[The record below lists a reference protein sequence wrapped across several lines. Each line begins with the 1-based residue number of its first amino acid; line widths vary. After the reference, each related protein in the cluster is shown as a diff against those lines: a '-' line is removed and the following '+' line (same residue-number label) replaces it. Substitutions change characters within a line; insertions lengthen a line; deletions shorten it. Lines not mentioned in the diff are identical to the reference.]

1 MAAIPKHIFWMSRAL
16 EQGLTRGVEVW
27 AEDTQERS
35 NWLNQDKD
43 ARHVIAGTMLVGCL
57 AYVEGQLGLRWWNN
71 MNSAA
76 SKRDLDILWIV
87 RNAFVHKDSVP
98 KDLSSTSPA
107 DLAKIAIYCQDLQ
120 DGRILDDKGNVYPVY
135 MELSGDRVL
144 LNENAIRIFAG
155 VFETAY
161 RAFK

>member
-1 MAAIPKHIFWMSRAL
+1 MAAIPQHLFWMARAL
-16 EQGLTRGVEVW
+16 EQGLTRGVEFW
-27 AEDTQERS
+27 AEDTQERN

-57 AYVEGQLGLRWWNN
+57 AYAEGQLGRRWWNN

-76 SKRDLDILWIV
+76 AKRDLDILWIV
-87 RNAFVHKDSVP
+87 RNAFVHGDSAP
-98 KDLSSTSPA
+98 EAAKLT
-107 DLAKIAIYCQDLQ
+107 KIATYCQDLK
-120 DGRILDDKGNVYPVY
+120 DGKILDDKGNVYPEY
-135 MELSGDRVL
+135 MELIGNRVV
-144 LNENAIRIFAG
+144 LNKDAVRIFAR